1 MLGDALKKCT
11 VALLNRKFDP
21 DRGFNPFSY
30 FNMICNH
37 EFVHRIKVEKKHFEM
52 VTKYGEEHL
61 RDFAE
66 DCDED
71 IYVKPNFTSK
81 LGEFYNEEMEIT
93 NAE

>member
-61 RDFAE
+61 KDFAE